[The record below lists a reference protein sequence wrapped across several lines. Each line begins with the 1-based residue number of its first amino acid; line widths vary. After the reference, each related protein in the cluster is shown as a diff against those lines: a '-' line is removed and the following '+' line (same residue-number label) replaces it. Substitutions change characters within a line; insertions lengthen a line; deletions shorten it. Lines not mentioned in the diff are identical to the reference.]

1 MASFLFRW
9 EHPAEDVH
17 VTGTFDNWT
26 KSVELKKGDT
36 GFEKL
41 VSLPS
46 STDKILYKFVIDG
59 TWIHDHTAKI
69 ETDHEG
75 NINNVLFPE
84 DLGPAIPMEHTTS
97 SVAPGATTTALAGE
111 VPLEKQDS
119 LPGAFP
125 ETPAADLSSD
135 DAQKDGLS
143 NAGAS
148 AGETISN
155 AGTAAAAG
163 IGSAVAAGAAALGIS
178 HATSESK
185 NKEPEESVMSVNP
198 IPASQG
204 TGNPITLAPG
214 EKVPEA
220 STIHSNTISSTV
232 RDDPELVKND
242 QEKAFGVAPLPAT
255 GGIGNP
261 ITLAPGEKVPET
273 SAISASTLDSHVKLD
288 KASYEK
294 SDSGAPVLPAV
305 VTPQSERDATGAALF
320 SGLGPQTTNMIPESS
335 MGMGADVPPSFDGT
349 GATISSVG
357 ANSTTNELA
366 GKQPILPR
374 GVPVVVSESQH
385 EAHVGPEASAN
396 PEAVQEKKEMES
408 ELKSKVPEDSSAV
421 TKGTDGVPTV
431 VTDSQHKAHV
441 DPEASG
447 SPRAVQEKNEV
458 ENELKSKVPE
468 EEANTSTS
476 NGGLSTGGIAAA
488 VTGGLATAGAAA
500 AGATLALNQKA
511 KDSTGTDAVSALP
524 ASVQNSIHD
533 ANKASDNGAPV
544 KSSIPAETASAVP
557 SEVQQSQKEAHV
569 APEASANA
577 EAVTEKSEV
586 EKELLAKV
594 PTAQESGEPA
604 PTATAATSTTA
615 PVIAPVPAVAST
627 KPPTSSSGA
636 PQLADPVGTGL
647 APISMDE
654 KSGLNAPATS
664 PAQVGGSIQSRDVSP
679 MTKPSTTG
687 QTAPVVTSGVTS
699 SEVPAVQSSAP
710 VGTPR
715 NKHQSSASTS
725 TPTSNKRNSIID
737 RLKGSP
743 STGESPKAG
752 SDKEKKKGLF
762 SRIKEKLK
770 N

>member
-1 MASFLFRW
+1 MA
-9 EHPAEDVH
+9 P
-17 VTGTFDNWT
+17 
-26 KSVELKKGDT
+26 
-36 GFEKL
+36 
-41 VSLPS
+41 
-46 STDKILYKFVIDG
+46 
-59 TWIHDHTAKI
+59 
-69 ETDHEG
+69 
-75 NINNVLFPE
+75 
-84 DLGPAIPMEHTTS
+84 TTS
-97 SVAPGATTTALAGE
+97 SVAPGATTTELAGE
-111 VPLEKQDS
+111 VPLEKHDS

-148 AGETISN
+148 AGETLSN
-155 AGTAAAAG
+155 AGTAAAAAG

-178 HATSESK
+178 QAKNEGNSK
-185 NKEPEESVMSVNP
+185 EQEESVMSVNP

-288 KASYEK
+288 KASYEQ

-335 MGMGADVPPSFDGT
+335 MGMGADVPPSFDSA

-374 GVPVVVSESQH
+374 GVPTVVSESQH
-385 EAHVGPEASAN
+385 EAHVGPEASSN
-396 PEAVQEKKEMES
+396 PEAVQEKKEMEN
-408 ELKSKVPEDSSAV
+408 ELKSKVPEDTSAQV
-421 TKGTDGVPTV
+421 DSTDGIPSV

-441 DPEASG
+441 DPEASS

-468 EEANTSTS
+468 EEAGTASS
-476 NGGLSTGGIAAA
+476 NGGISSGGIAAA

-511 KDSTGTDAVSALP
+511 KETTGTDAVSALP

-533 ANKASDNGAPV
+533 ANKASDAGTPV
-544 KSSIPAETASAVP
+544 KSSIPAETASGVP

-569 APEASANA
+569 GPEASANA

-604 PTATAATSTTA
+604 PTATAATTTAA
-615 PVIAPVPAVAST
+615 PVIAPVAVAADT

-636 PQLADPVGTGL
+636 PQLADPVGAGL

-654 KSGLNAPATS
+654 KSALNAPATS
-664 PAQVGGSIQSRDVSP
+664 PAQVGGSVQSRDVSP

-715 NKHQSSASTS
+715 KHQSSASTS

-752 SDKEKKKGLF
+752 SEKEKKKGLF
-762 SRIKEKLK
+762 TRIKEKLK